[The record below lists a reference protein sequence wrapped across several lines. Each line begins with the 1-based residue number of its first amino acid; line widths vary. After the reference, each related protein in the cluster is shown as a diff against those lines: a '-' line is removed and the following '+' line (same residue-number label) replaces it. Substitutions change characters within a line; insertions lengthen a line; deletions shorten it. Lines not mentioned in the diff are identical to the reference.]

1 MLCNTHGSGD
11 ARVKLMFIK
20 VFESLGW
27 EVQILFLIVFA
38 GYSDGRI
45 LLSPSENMVVQYSV
59 TLWN

>member
-27 EVQILFLIVFA
+27 EVQTLFLVVFA
-38 GYSDGRI
+38 GYCDVWI
-45 LLSPSENMVVQYSV
+45 LLS
-59 TLWN
+59 